1 MAPADADAVFF
12 WSTKRLSYRLVVLTI
27 AQGGSRWP
35 PYAGLLSSTLTYVEK
50 VRAQFLSLHHPILA
64 NHAFPTRRQ
73 IGLFCADFRPLI
85 SRIWVS
91 ASVGLFWWQFLAPCL
106 CIQKFRSRRPGL
118 SAEFDRTCTRFPTF
132 GPP

>member
-50 VRAQFLSLHHPILA
+50 VRAQFLSLRHKCALCLYYNKIFLFLSQGRP
-64 NHAFPTRRQ
+64 Q
-73 IGLFCADFRPLI
+73 IGPPTVVRRRCA
-85 SRIWVS
+85 
-91 ASVGLFWWQFLAPCL
+91 C
-106 CIQKFRSRRPGL
+106 RRPRGV
-118 SAEFDRTCTRFPTF
+118 
-132 GPP
+132 